1 MGNTL
6 AYKKIGAKIKLL
18 LDIHNLSYR
27 NAAKEIGGWSG
38 ASIGNWIRT
47 ERTPPN
53 EALQKIA
60 DYFNLPRSFFF
71 KEFQMADIEAATH
84 YEGEEMDINEVLY
97 IEAMADY
104 VRERKNS
111 KQ

>member
-1 MGNTL
+1 
-6 AYKKIGAKIKLL
+6 

-27 NAAKEIGGWSG
+27 DAAKEIGGWSG
-38 ASIGNWIRT
+38 AAIGNWIRA

-60 DYFNLPRSFFF
+60 DYFNLPRSYFF
-71 KEFQMADIEAATH
+71 KEFQNPDPEYATH
-84 YEGEEMDINEVLY
+84 YEGEEVDMDEILY

-104 VRERKNS
+104 VRERKII
-111 KQ
+111 KRQ